1 MGMWIVVLRSASTAK
16 KNELWFIVNSVPIRY
31 SLREVRHISGLYC
44 HEYPTNHERLDGTSF
59 MNKYFERKMVTY
71 ADVEKQML
79 AMKGKRAQDRQKMAV
94 IGEGATP
101 VDSFFLTVVDDLDA
115 CLTFPWGWYQFKQ
128 NLQDVSSFLEK
139 CKGVVPTSW
148 VFTSFHVPLQVFSS
162 SSCS

>member
-31 SLREVRHISGLYC
+31 SLREVGHISGLYC

-79 AMKGKRAQDRQKMAV
+79 AMKGKPAQDRQKMAV
-94 IGEGATP
+94 MY
-101 VDSFFLTVVDDLDA
+101 FLASILVRPERVEREQHLWT
-115 CLTFPWGWYQFKQ
+115 
-128 NLQDVSSFLEK
+128 
-139 CKGVVPTSW
+139 
-148 VFTSFHVPLQVFSS
+148 VFSWLLLMTS
-162 SSCS
+162 MRA